1 MESKSNAIVKIGD
14 FSDEAIKSFLEFIY
28 TGKTESLE
36 ENAFEL
42 LKISDKYQ
50 VMILKAKCEKF
61 LLKSLKVENAVEMLV
76 LAHLYSPDDLKSKI
90 MSFVNKY
97 VQELFLFVNDYS
109 SLNSIISPG

>member
-1 MESKSNAIVKIGD
+1 
-14 FSDEAIKSFLEFIY
+14 
-28 TGKTESLE
+28 
-36 ENAFEL
+36 

-109 SLNSIISPG
+109 FKLWCYNNCLKNYPMQNTIDDFFWFISEISKK